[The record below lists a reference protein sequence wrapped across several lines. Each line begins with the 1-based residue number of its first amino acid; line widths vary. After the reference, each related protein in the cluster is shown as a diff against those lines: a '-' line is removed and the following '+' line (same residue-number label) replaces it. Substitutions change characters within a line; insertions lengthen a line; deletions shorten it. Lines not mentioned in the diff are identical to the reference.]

1 MSIETE
7 IKHLTEAVKAL
18 TAELQ
23 LHAKPSQIDVQ
34 HIEAELPIT
43 DMFIEDESPRKSE
56 PEQEQKPIETQ
67 EPEKVVTR
75 DDIQDK
81 CLQLVRAKPENKI
94 KLKELLSQYSVKI
107 ISELKDN
114 QLTAFM
120 ANLET
125 EF

>member
-23 LHAKPSQIDVQ
+23 LHAKPTQIDVQ
-34 HIEAELPIT
+34 HIEAEMPIT
-43 DMFIEDESPRKSE
+43 DTYIESESPRKSE
-56 PEQEQKPIETQ
+56 PEPEQPQTVTQ
-67 EPEKVVTR
+67 EPEKTVTR
-75 DDIQDK
+75 TELQDK
-81 CLQLVRAKPENKI
+81 CLQLVRAKPENKTKI
-94 KLKELLSQYSVKI
+94 RDLLSQYGVKI

-114 QLTAFM
+114 QLAAFM

>member
-23 LHAKPSQIDVQ
+23 LHVKPTQIDVQ
-34 HIEAELPIT
+34 HIEAEMPIT
-43 DMFIEDESPRKSE
+43 DTYIESESPRKSE
-56 PEQEQKPIETQ
+56 QEQPQIVTQ
-67 EPEKVVTR
+67 EPEKTVTLTEL
-75 DDIQDK
+75 QDK
-81 CLQLVRAKPENKI
+81 CLQLVRAKPENKTKI
-94 KLKELLSQYSVKI
+94 KDLLSQYGVKI

-114 QLTAFM
+114 QLAAFM

>member
-34 HIEAELPIT
+34 HIEA
-43 DMFIEDESPRKSE
+43 ESPRKSE

>member
-7 IKHLTEAVKAL
+7 IKHLTEAIKAL

-23 LHAKPSQIDVQ
+23 LHAKPTLMDVQ
-34 HIEAELPIT
+34 HIEAEMPIT
-43 DMFIEDESPRKSE
+43 DTYIESESPRKSE
-56 PEQEQKPIETQ
+56 PKQEQPQTETQ
-67 EPEKVVTR
+67 EPEKTVTR
-75 DDIQDK
+75 GELQDK
-81 CLQLVRAKPENKI
+81 CLQLVRAKPENKT
-94 KLKELLSQYSVKI
+94 KVKDLLSQYGVKI

-114 QLTAFM
+114 QLAAFM